1 MKLIRVSSVA
11 LLALAVGASVPALA
25 KNNHEKDKDK
35 DKVKIKDKHHDGDRH
50 EDRGRHEGWERRDW
64 AHERHAHQERAKRN
78 HHHYIREEHY
88 VAYFGPVHRFRI
100 VRPVIVAG
108 RPRFQYGGY
117 WFVIGRSLPA
127 GWHYTDETYID
138 YMGDGYYMASPA
150 HPGVRISID
159 IL

>member
-1 MKLIRVSSVA
+1 MKRIRVSLVA
-11 LLALAVGASVPALA
+11 VLALAVVASVPAFA
-25 KNNHEKDKDK
+25 KHEKDKDK
-35 DKVKIKDKHHDGDRH
+35 DKDKHHERH

-64 AHERHAHQERAKRN
+64 AHERHEHQEWAKRN
-78 HHHYIREEHY
+78 RRHYIREEHY

-117 WFVIGRSLPA
+117 WFAIGRPLPP
-127 GWHYTDETYID
+127 GWHYTDEVYVD

-150 HPGVRISID
+150 HPGVRISIN